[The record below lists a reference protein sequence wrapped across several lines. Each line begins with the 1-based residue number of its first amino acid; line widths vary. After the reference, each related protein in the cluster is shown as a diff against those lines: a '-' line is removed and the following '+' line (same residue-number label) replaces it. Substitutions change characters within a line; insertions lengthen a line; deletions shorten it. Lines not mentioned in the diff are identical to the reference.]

1 MAYSKASMK
10 AVDKYVKNNYDS
22 ILIRVPKG
30 RKTTIEACANATGER
45 RDRNDGTFYGGGVDQ
60 MTPPQ
65 PRVSEANFEEVAAE
79 DDLPF

>member
-30 RKTTIEACANATGER
+30 RKTTIEACAAASGEKVNAMLNRLLREAASLTEEEWKKAP
-45 RDRNDGTFYGGGVDQ
+45 DATDGGT
-60 MTPPQ
+60 
-65 PRVSEANFEEVAAE
+65 
-79 DDLPF
+79 